1 MCCVLRN
8 YKLPYAADG
17 QNAFAVIGMVPNY
30 MVQVLLTSAWVCL
43 CVIIQFSHE
52 FY

>member
-1 MCCVLRN
+1 MCRVLRN
-8 YKLPYAADG
+8 YKPPCAAGG

-30 MVQVLLTSAWVCL
+30 MVHVLLTSAWVCL
-43 CVIIQFSHE
+43 CFIIQFSHE